1 VHDFPSDAVGKSI
14 PYGVYD
20 LAANDGFVSVGVDHD
35 TPVFAVTSIG
45 AWWAQV
51 GSKRN
56 PKAREIFINADADGS
71 NSYRSHVWKHQL
83 QRLADK
89 LRMSIH
95 VSHFPPG
102 SSKWNKVR
110 APTVLIYLDKLARSA
125 AADLRDGHRPDR
137 QHNESRRVDRASAT
151 RSSPLSNR
159 QESVSQR
166 TPRAQHR
173 ALRLPGRLELRHQA
187 ETKPLIG

>member
-1 VHDFPSDAVGKSI
+1 MGRQSGQGIVYSAIDVKEWAAEIPSVDAVRPGCCSRCGAASRPSGAGVVLVGHGARDRQI
-14 PYGVYD
+14 RGPVGPQGHPYGVYD

-51 GSKRN
+51 GSKRY
-56 PKAREIFINADADGS
+56 PKAREIFINADAGGS

-89 LRMSIH
+89 LGMSIH

-102 SSKWNKVR
+102 TSKWNKVEHR
-110 APTVLIYLDKLARSA
+110 LFSFISINWRGRPCGLTRPSSA
-125 AADLRDGHRPDR
+125 
-137 QHNESRRVDRASAT
+137 
-151 RSSPLSNR
+151 
-159 QESVSQR
+159 
-166 TPRAQHR
+166 
-173 ALRLPGRLELRHQA
+173 
-187 ETKPLIG
+187 